1 MEKVVQDQVPSDMST
16 AALSNLSNLEREK
29 KRGSTVFSMS
39 DQDEFDSFFLLLL
52 LWITNNVLHL
62 E

>member
-16 AALSNLSNLEREK
+16 VALWNLSNLEREK

-39 DQDEFDSFFLLLL
+39 DQDEFDFFF
-52 LWITNNVLHL
+52 IIIIMDN
-62 E
+62 

>member
-39 DQDEFDSFFLLLL
+39 DQDEFDSFFYYYYYG
-52 LWITNNVLHL
+52 
-62 E
+62 